1 MTNISYGCL
10 GVFNALHWVE
20 HHQVDWQ
27 QVKETKEN
35 QELGRRLPTLGR
47 SPPTLAMWRIRLLF
61 CYMS

>member
-10 GVFNALHWVE
+10 SVFNALHWVE

-35 QELGRRLPTLGR
+35 QELGRRLPTL
-47 SPPTLAMWRIRLLF
+47 AMWRIRLLF